1 MITIRKWRESD
12 APVIALHA
20 NNRKIFDNLRDG
32 FPSPYSVEDAKR
44 FIANALEE
52 NPMWLLLAIDLD
64 GEAIGSIGGT
74 FKEDVYRKNVEIGYF
89 IGEKYWGKGYVKQ
102 AINLI
107 VQHIFENFD
116 IERIYAEPYAGNA
129 PSRRALENCGFTC
142 EATLRNYV
150 FKNETLTDSCI
161 YSILRQEYTDRKR
174 SRL

>member
-32 FPSPYSVEDAKR
+32 FPSPYSIEDAKR
-44 FIANALEE
+44 FIDNALKED
-52 NPMWLLLAIDLD
+52 PKSILFAIDLE

-89 IGEKYWGKGYVKQ
+89 IGEKHWGKGYIKQ

-107 VQHIFENFD
+107 VQYIFENFD
-116 IERIYAEPYAGNA
+116 IERTYAEPYAGNTA
-129 PSRRALENCGFTC
+129 SRRALENCGFTC

-150 FKNETLTDSCI
+150 FKNEALSDSCI
-161 YSILRQEYTDRKR
+161 YSILRHEYTTRVKGA
-174 SRL
+174 L